1 MDTNLKILLLNPPFL
16 PRFSRPQRS
25 PAVIKSGTLYYPIW
39 LSYATGVLEEGGYEV
54 KLIDAP
60 AEGYEIDT
68 VKDIVRDFRP
78 SMIVVDISTP
88 SIFSDIRVAEALKEI
103 HSESFFVLVGTHV
116 SATPEESLNLSESI
130 NAIARREYDYTLL
143 ELANIIKSEGPRP
156 SQKKLKSVL
165 GISFR
170 SNSKIIHNQDRP
182 LIKNLDEIPFVSMV
196 YKKHLKVENYF
207 YSITRYPEIT
217 IVTGRGCPHHCKYC
231 VYPQTMFG
239 HVFRHRSPENVVE
252 EFRYIKENFP
262 QVKEIFIEDDTM
274 TVNRKYCQDVCK
286 LLIKEGIEMTWTA
299 NSRADIDFETLKL
312 MKEAGC
318 RLLCIGVESGNQRIL
333 DNINKR
339 LKLHQVQEFMKS
351 ARKAKILIH
360 ACFMVGNPG
369 ETKDTM
375 KETLN
380 FAKRLKPDTAQF
392 FPLMVY
398 PGTEAYNWAKGYGYL
413 TTTDYSQWI
422 TEEGLHNCII
432 STPVLSNKEL
442 VDFCDYARRSFYLR
456 ASYIFSKISQMIVHP
471 SESKRIIK
479 ATRTFFKYLLKG
491 SNANSSSQMFDHSHT
506 QAKR

>member
-39 LSYATGVLEEGGYEV
+39 LSYATGILEDAGYEV

-60 AEGYEIDT
+60 AEGYDIDA
-68 VKDIVRDFRP
+68 VKNIVKDFRP
-78 SMIVVDISTP
+78 SMIVLDTSTP
-88 SIFSDIRVAEALKEI
+88 SIFSDIRVSETLKDI
-103 HSESFFVLVGTHV
+103 LPDSFIVLVGTHV
-116 SATPEESLNLSESI
+116 SATPEESLNLSESV

-143 ELANIIKSEGPRP
+143 ELADIIRTEGPGLEL
-156 SQKKLKSVL
+156 KKLKNIQGL
-165 GISFR
+165 SFR
-170 SNSKIIHNQDRP
+170 YNSSVIHNSDRP
-182 LIKNLDEIPFVSMV
+182 LIKNLDEIPFVSRV

-239 HVFRHRSPENVVE
+239 HMFRHRSPENVVE

-262 QVKEIFIEDDTM
+262 QVKEIFIEDDTF

-286 LLIKEGIEMTWTA
+286 LLIKEGIRMTWTA
-299 NSRADIDFETLKL
+299 NSRADIDYETLRL
-312 MKEAGC
+312 MKKAGC

-339 LKLHQVQEFMKS
+339 LKLQQVQEFMKN
-351 ARKAKILIH
+351 ARKTKILIH

-369 ETKDTM
+369 ETKQTM
-375 KETLN
+375 KETLE
-380 FAKRLKPDTAQF
+380 FAKKLRPDTAQF

-398 PGTEAYNWAKGYGYL
+398 PGTEAYDWAKEHGYL
-413 TTTDYSQWI
+413 TTTDYSKWI
-422 TEEGLHNCII
+422 TENGLHNCII

-456 ASYIFSKISQMIVHP
+456 PSYIFSKISQVVFHP
-471 SESKRIIK
+471 SETKRIIK
-479 ATRTFFKYLLKG
+479 AARTFFKYLLKG
-491 SNANSSSQMFDHSHT
+491 STVDFARDKSC
-506 QAKR
+506 

>member
-1 MDTNLKILLLNPPFL
+1 MNTDLKILLLNPPFL

-39 LSYATGVLEEGGYEV
+39 LSYATGVLEDAGHEV

-60 AEGYEIDT
+60 AERYDIEA
-68 VKDIVRDFRP
+68 VKKIVKDFRP
-78 SMIVVDISTP
+78 SIIVMDTSTP
-88 SIFSDIRVAEALKEI
+88 SIFSDVRVAETIKEI
-103 HSESFFVLVGTHV
+103 LPESFIVLVGTHV
-116 SATPEESLNLSESI
+116 SATPEESLKLSESVDV
-130 NAIARREYDYTLL
+130 IARREYDYTLL
-143 ELANIIKSEGPRP
+143 ELANLIKAEGLKECM
-156 SQKKLKSVL
+156 KKLETIQ

-170 SNSKIIHNQDRP
+170 SDGKIINNPDRP
-182 LIKNLDEIPFVSMV
+182 LIKNLDEIPFVSKV

-252 EFRYIKENFP
+252 EFSFIKENFP

-286 LLIKEGIEMTWTA
+286 LLIKEGIGMTWSA
-299 NSRADIDFETLKL
+299 NSRADVDFVTLNL
-312 MKEAGC
+312 MKKAGC
-318 RLLCIGVESGNQRIL
+318 RLLCIGVESGNQQIL
-333 DNINKR
+333 NNINKR
-339 LKLHQVQEFMKS
+339 LKLQQVQEFMKN
-351 ARKAKILIH
+351 ARKAKILVH

-369 ETKDTM
+369 ETKETM
-375 KETLN
+375 KETLD

-398 PGTEAYNWAKGYGYL
+398 PGTEAYDWAKNHGYL
-413 TTTDYSQWI
+413 TTNDYSQWI
-422 TEEGLHNCII
+422 TESGLHNCII

-442 VDFCDYARRSFYLR
+442 VEFCDYARRSFYLR
-456 ASYIFSKISQMIVHP
+456 PSYILSKVSQIITHP
-471 SESKRIIK
+471 SETKRIVK
-479 ATRTFFKYLLKG
+479 ATRTFFKYLFKG
-491 SNANSSSQMFDHSHT
+491 SDADL
-506 QAKR
+506 AKEKSC